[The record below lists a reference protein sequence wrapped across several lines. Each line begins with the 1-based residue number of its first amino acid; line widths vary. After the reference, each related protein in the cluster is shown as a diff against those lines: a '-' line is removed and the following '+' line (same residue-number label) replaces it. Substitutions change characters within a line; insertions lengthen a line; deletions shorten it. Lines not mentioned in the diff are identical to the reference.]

1 MLAKPEYSSPPIRFV
16 AGRGAVAKLLQA
28 GDRRHRGLPAG
39 TLQRRAIGKMLLAG
53 SAMAELLAGSAIA
66 KRMAA
71 LWQRAIGKMLPAG
84 APWRSCWQGAPQW
97 QRCCRQGRCRRPW
110 EAGTATSSGKA
121 SNLPEGMHHRE
132 DAAGMG
138 AAAKSHR
145 EDVAGRGAAAKSHR
159 EAGRERAP
167 AAGKERALRA
177 ASEQKRERQ
186 NPLSLKPALVM
197 TALVRVTGARPRG
210 SSQLLLCSLELL
222 W

>member
-1 MLAKPEYSSPPIRFV
+1 M
-16 AGRGAVAKLLQA
+16 AKLLQA

-53 SAMAELLAGSAIA
+53 SAMAELLAGSAMA

-71 LWQRAIGKMLPAG
+71 LWQRAIGK
-84 APWRSCWQGAPQW
+84 SCWQG
-97 QRCCRQGRCRRPW
+97 RLGRVAGRGRRGREW

-132 DAAGMG
+132 DAAGRG

-145 EDVAGRGAAAKSHR
+145 EDAAGQKCHGEEDGSTVAESHREDAAGRDAAAKSHR
-159 EAGRERAP
+159 EVGKEIAPVASRERAP
-167 AAGKERALRA
+167 RAAG
-177 ASEQKRERQ
+177 EQKRERQ
-186 NPLSLKPALVM
+186 NPLSLKPTLMIA
-197 TALVRVTGARPRG
+197 ALVRVTGARPRG
-210 SSQLLLCSLELL
+210 SSQLPLCSLELL

>member
-1 MLAKPEYSSPPIRFV
+1 MAESHREDV
-16 AGRGAVAKLLQA
+16 AGRGTV
-28 GDRRHRGLPAG
+28 
-39 TLQRRAIGKMLLAG
+39 
-53 SAMAELLAGSAIA
+53 AELLARSAA
-66 KRMAA
+66 VAE
-71 LWQRAIGKMLPAG
+71 MLPDG
-84 APWRSCWQGAPQW
+84 APWQSCWQGAPQW

>member
-1 MLAKPEYSSPPIRFV
+1 MRFV

-39 TLQRRAIGKMLLAG
+39 ALQRRAIGKMLLAG
-53 SAMAELLAGSAIA
+53 SAMA

-71 LWQRAIGKMLPAG
+71 LWQRAIGK
-84 APWRSCWQGAPQW
+84 SCWQG
-97 QRCCRQGRCRRPW
+97 RLGRVAGRGRRGRPW

-121 SNLPEGMHHRE
+121 SNLPEGSTIGKQARKE
-132 DAAGMG
+132 
-138 AAAKSHR
+138 
-145 EDVAGRGAAAKSHR
+145 
-159 EAGRERAP
+159 P
-167 AAGKERALRA
+167 LLQAGKEHPVLQANKKESGKA
-177 ASEQKRERQ
+177 H
-186 NPLSLKPALVM
+186 SLKPALVM

>member
-1 MLAKPEYSSPPIRFV
+1 MAKGASRCCELANPAQVRQIASQTGVLLCRMRFV

-39 TLQRRAIGKMLLAG
+39 ALQRRAIGKTLLAGALHRRAIGKMLLAG
-53 SAMAELLAGSAIA
+53 SAMA

-71 LWQRAIGKMLPAG
+71 LWQRAIGKQARKEP
-84 APWRSCWQGAPQW
+84 P
-97 QRCCRQGRCRRPW
+97 RQ
-110 EAGTATSSGKA
+110 
-121 SNLPEGMHHRE
+121 
-132 DAAGMG
+132 
-138 AAAKSHR
+138 
-145 EDVAGRGAAAKSHR
+145 
-159 EAGRERAP
+159 
-167 AAGKERALRA
+167 AGKEHPVLGK
-177 ASEQKRERQ
+177 QKRERQ